1 MEIVTMYEQLGV
13 SRAVYE
19 YGEAVL
25 RDLRPRFD
33 VIDQTAEYN
42 QGKVLAAMQKN
53 RVNATH
59 FAATTGYGYNDD
71 GRDNLERVYADVF
84 HTEAALVRPQITCG
98 THALAVALSANLL
111 PGDELLSPVGA
122 PYDTLEEV
130 IGIRPSPGSLREYG
144 VSYRQVDLLPD
155 GSFDYD
161 GIRAA
166 IQGNL
171 AAIEAGRRPAV
182 QLRPQYRPYQKYP
195 RYTGFLALYV
205 HYLYLLGKIGKRQY
219 PPRMTPQLWQ
229 EVMRFEQYREQF
241 AFLRDNGITTRTD
254 MAAFTARTEET
265 LANLMKQRTV
275 LNVRRKRR
283 RALYTALADAEA
295 LAPVKE
301 LYEAGLSGMETEFAQ
316 YMDAVAALE
325 QCGVPREGLIQEKA
339 ELYDRLAELNRQ
351 IRAERRKLA
360 LCRKTQNSLPRME
373 QEIDKAEA
381 RESEVRTNEHRRR

>member
-1 MEIVTMYEQLGV
+1 MPYAVPYECVPTLMCINKSLLESEGITVPSGDWTWEDFYNICARVTRDTDGD
-13 SRAVYE
+13 
-19 YGEAVL
+19 GE
-25 RDLRPRFD
+25 
-33 VIDQTAEYN
+33 IDQFGCCGYTWQDALTAN
-42 QGKVLAAMQKN
+42 GASL
-53 RVNATH
+53 
-59 FAATTGYGYNDD
+59 F
-71 GRDNLERVYADVF
+71 
-84 HTEAALVRPQITCG
+84 TE
-98 THALAVALSANLL
+98 
-111 PGDELLSPVGA
+111 
-122 PYDTLEEV
+122 
-130 IGIRPSPGSLREYG
+130 
-144 VSYRQVDLLPD
+144 
-155 GSFDYD
+155 D